1 MSACLETSVCEG
13 EREKDNQ
20 ANPNHEPCRRCVVL
34 FFIFCGDK
42 SEKCDSFSNSSFLLK
57 KLQTSLFSKLHQ
69 TNPNK

>member
-1 MSACLETSVCEG
+1 MRAQRLVCVCER
-13 EREKDNQ
+13 EREREQIPIMSLVD
-20 ANPNHEPCRRCVVL
+20 V
-34 FFIFCGDK
+34 FFFFVDK